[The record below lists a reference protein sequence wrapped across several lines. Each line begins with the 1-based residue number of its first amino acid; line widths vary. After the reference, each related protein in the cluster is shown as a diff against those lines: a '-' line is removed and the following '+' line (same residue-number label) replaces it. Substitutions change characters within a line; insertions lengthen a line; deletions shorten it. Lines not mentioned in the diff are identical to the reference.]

1 MRIIG
6 VDPGNA
12 VTGFGIVDGAAG
24 VFNHVAAGTIRAP
37 RGASQPGRLHNIYQ
51 NLLAII
57 GRHAPEVMSLER
69 NFAAVNVQSAFR
81 LGEARAIA
89 MLAAAERGLELYEY
103 TPAQVK
109 MTIAGFGAADKAQVK
124 AMVLRTLGMAPS
136 TELAAD
142 AADALAIA
150 TCHLF
155 QARFSVPRRKAGAR
169 APAGVIAGG
178 TIGGTIE

>member
-6 VDPGNA
+6 IDPGNA
-12 VTGFGIVDGAAG
+12 ITGFGIVEGAAG
-24 VFNHVAAGTIRAP
+24 VFGYVAAGTIRPARAASAP
-37 RGASQPGRLHNIYQ
+37 RRLRHIYEH
-51 NLLAII
+51 LLEVI
-57 GRHAPEVMSLER
+57 GQHAPDAMSLER
-69 NFAAVNVQSAFR
+69 NFAALNIQSAFR

-109 MTIAGFGAADKAQVK
+109 MTVAGFGAADKAQVK
-124 AMVLRTLGMAPS
+124 TMVRKTLRMAPAIQLS
-136 TELAAD
+136 DD

-155 QARFSVPRRKAGAR
+155 QARFAAPRRNGVARGAGT
-169 APAGVIAGG
+169 V
-178 TIGGTIE
+178 E

>member
-6 VDPGNA
+6 IDPGSA
-12 VTGFGIVDGAAG
+12 VTGFGIVEGAAG
-24 VFNHVAAGTIRAP
+24 VFSHIAAGTIRAP
-37 RGASQPGRLHNIYQ
+37 RGASHPDRLHNIYRH
-51 NLLAII
+51 LRAII
-57 GRHAPEVMSLER
+57 DEHAPQAMSLER
-69 NFAAVNVQSAFR
+69 NFVAINIQSAFR

-103 TPAQVK
+103 TPTQVK

-124 AMVLRTLGMAPS
+124 AMVRRTLRMDAS
-136 TELAAD
+136 IALVDD

-155 QARFSVPRRKAGAR
+155 RARFASPAR
-169 APAGVIAGG
+169 SAATRAANGLSGG
-178 TIGGTIE
+178 GIIE

>member
-6 VDPGNA
+6 IDPGNA
-12 VTGFGIVDGAAG
+12 VTGFGIVEGGAGA
-24 VFNHVAAGTIRAP
+24 FSHVAAGTIRAP
-37 RGASQPGRLHNIYQ
+37 KGASQPNRLHNIYE

-57 GRHAPEVMSLER
+57 CRHAPAVMSLER
-69 NFAAVNVQSAFR
+69 NFAAVNIQSAFR

-89 MLAAAERGLELYEY
+89 MLAAAAHGLELYEY
-103 TPAQVK
+103 TPTQVK

-124 AMVLRTLGMAPS
+124 AMVRRTLGMAPS
-136 TELAAD
+136 IELTDD

-155 QARFSVPRRKAGAR
+155 QARFSAPRRSTGPRAAAR
-169 APAGVIAGG
+169 VSG
-178 TIGGTIE
+178 TVE

>member
-12 VTGFGIVDGAAG
+12 VTGFGIVEGAAG
-24 VFNHVAAGTIRAP
+24 VLSHVAAGTIRAP
-37 RGASQPGRLHNIYQ
+37 KGASQPDRLRNIYEH
-51 NLLAII
+51 LRAII
-57 GRHAPEVMSLER
+57 GEHAPEVMSLER
-69 NFAAVNVQSAFR
+69 NFAAVNMQSAFR

-89 MLAAAERGLELYEY
+89 MLAAAERGLALYEY

-124 AMVLRTLGMAPS
+124 AMVRRTLGMAPS
-136 TELAAD
+136 IALVDD

-155 QARFSVPRRKAGAR
+155 RARFSTTGRS
-169 APAGVIAGG
+169 AGVSGG
-178 TIGGTIE
+178 AIE

>member
-12 VTGFGIVDGAAG
+12 VTGFGIVEGAAG
-24 VFNHVAAGTIRAP
+24 VFSHVAAGTIRAP
-37 RGASQPGRLHNIYQ
+37 RAASQPGRLRNIYV

-57 GRHAPEVMSLER
+57 DRHEPEVMSLER
-69 NFAAVNVQSAFR
+69 NFAAVNIQSAFR

-103 TPAQVK
+103 APTQVK
-109 MTIAGFGAADKAQVK
+109 VTIAGFGAADKSQVK
-124 AMVLRTLGMAPS
+124 AMVRRTLRMAPS
-136 TELAAD
+136 ILLTDD

-155 QARFSVPRRKAGAR
+155 QVRFSAPRSTG
-169 APAGVIAGG
+169 GVRVATRVIGGG
-178 TIGGTIE
+178 TAE

>member
-6 VDPGNA
+6 IDPGNA
-12 VTGFGIVDGAAG
+12 VTGFGIVEGGSGAFKY
-24 VFNHVAAGTIRAP
+24 VLAGTIRAP
-37 RGASQPGRLHNIYQ
+37 RNAAAPARLCNIYR
-51 NLLAII
+51 NLTEVIA
-57 GRHAPEVMSLER
+57 RHEPEAMSLER
-69 NFAAVNVQSAFR
+69 NFAALNIQSAFR

-109 MTIAGFGAADKAQVK
+109 LTVAGFGAADKAQVK
-124 AMVLRTLGMAPS
+124 AMVRRTLKMALS
-136 TELAAD
+136 IELADD

-155 QARFSVPRRKAGAR
+155 HLRLTPRRSGEASARRAGE
-169 APAGVIAGG
+169 GV
-178 TIGGTIE
+178 E